1 MPSLAQPHATGP
13 MAVRRGG
20 AEPREGALRVGL
32 VVNARA
38 RGIAERENGPSTLV
52 AALEQHG
59 FELAAPPKPDLA
71 LEDQL
76 ASILAAEPDAVIV
89 AGGDGTVSAVAR
101 TLAETGVP
109 MGILPCGTMN
119 RLACRLGLPDD
130 PIAAVE
136 ALASAR
142 RASLAVGTVNGRI
155 FLYQSLIGRPARL
168 ARLREL
174 QRKPGENWLKLFV
187 GALRA
192 LGRPLRRR
200 RIRLI
205 GPDGWRCDAVA
216 AVVTVPGPQE
226 EGGLRAD
233 AVTRSGVMMGVLQAW
248 RWFRG
253 RFGEAP
259 AVERAI
265 LPRLSVLSRSGHLR
279 LTLDGEMCLMP
290 PPLQFEVAHEACH
303 VLVPGRAA

>member
-1 MPSLAQPHATGP
+1 MPSLAHPRATEP
-13 MAVRRGG
+13 VAVQRSG
-20 AEPREGALRVGL
+20 AAPREGALRVGL

-38 RGIAERENGPSTLV
+38 RGLAERQDGASAFAV
-52 AALEQHG
+52 ALEDHG
-59 FELAAPPKPDLA
+59 FALATPPKPDLP
-71 LEDQL
+71 LEEQL
-76 ASILAAEPDAVIV
+76 AAILGADPDAVIV

-101 TLAETGVP
+101 SLAETGIP
-109 MGILPCGTMN
+109 IGILPCGTMN

-136 ALASAR
+136 SLSTAKRAALT
-142 RASLAVGTVNGRI
+142 VGTVNGRI

-174 QRKPGENWLKLFV
+174 QRKPGENWLKLLV

-205 GPDGWRCDAVA
+205 GPDGWRRDAVA

-226 EGGLRAD
+226 DGGLRAD
-233 AVTRSGVMMGVLQAW
+233 AVTRSGVMMGALQAW

-259 AVERAI
+259 AVERVI
-265 LPRLSVLSRSGHLR
+265 LPRLSVLSRTGHLR

-290 PPLQFEVAHEACH
+290 PPLQFEVAHETCH